1 MEQTLRSIL
10 ACVHELINCR
20 KSDSITKLNE
30 LKPDAPHPSSPP
42 SKKARS
48 PRNAIP
54 AIIKGDDLEK
64 PPLFTLPPLL
74 SPAHLSIEKPPV
86 FSLPPL
92 LSPTLPTTI
101 EAQLKK
107 IREEKNAIDHQP
119 SLSEVRKQLAKTNSP
134 EPSIQKGSL
143 GATKPSGKDLSIPSK
158 ISDKDNLRPLSKGQK
173 NATTNGVAASKSLPN
188 GATHHAKTEDPTRL
202 MTTPP
207 VSKPERKRFLVKLKI
222 PKAVRKRCAQLLKL
236 QPLSQ
241 KQADQRTPKP
251 TSTEGPNGE
260 RITVAKANGASKT
273 EPGKDSSSPL
283 PDSKSKY
290 VDDKLSASRS
300 AEKRR
305 RREEDGD
312 VLEPASKRR
321 KQPESLEF
329 SSKPHTPLRPPL
341 VSPVL
346 SQHGSASKTH
356 LSTPMRDLKSTA
368 MRRIGSSEG
377 DVKTP
382 VGAVRGSTPVAT
394 SVLDRSSREG
404 RSTSSA
410 PSGNLDV
417 GGSERLTVLK
427 AEQGRFSGLGRT
439 LKHTVQK
446 MLPAENDF
454 KTDAPVTRQGAA
466 IAFEALLAFL
476 LSFVILDEMNKL
488 YGKSPEVTA
497 WRSLLGFFKYV
508 KEVTQLYRPVRGLV
522 HQLEGVCRDT
532 IALYDAQRLERDSFL
547 NSLLDDNRPSTANSN
562 PALSPSVME
571 KSKAKTDF
579 AKFRSEHVDN
589 LRTAQVT
596 WQAGF
601 SKLPTRELQR
611 QFPASWAKSADIPC
625 LGKGKEEIIVG
636 KYIEGSYYL
645 PLGPASTG
653 LEAVRAGWRMLDEW
667 CSREGVK
674 WEGKMGL

>member
-1 MEQTLRSIL
+1 MTNS
-10 ACVHELINCR
+10 
-20 KSDSITKLNE
+20 SE
-30 LKPDAPHPSSPP
+30 LKPDDPHPDSPP
-42 SKKARS
+42 SKKPRS
-48 PRNAIP
+48 SPSATRAVS
-54 AIIKGDDLEK
+54 KGDDREK

-74 SPAHLSIEKPPV
+74 SPAHLSTEKPPV

-92 LSPTLPTTI
+92 LSPTLPTII
-101 EAQLKK
+101 EEQLKK
-107 IREEKNAIDHQP
+107 MREEKNAIDHKP
-119 SLSEVRKQLAKTNSP
+119 SLPEVTHQPEKTNSP
-134 EPSIQKGSL
+134 KPVTQKGSPK
-143 GATKPSGKDLSIPSK
+143 AAKSFTKGLSNPSK
-158 ISDKDNLRPLSKGQK
+158 ISDIDHLKPLPNAQRKEQKD
-173 NATTNGVAASKSLPN
+173 ATTNGAAGFKSLPN
-188 GATHHAKTEDPTRL
+188 GVTHHANKEDSTGS
-202 MTTPP
+202 TTTLAA
-207 VSKPERKRFLVKLKI
+207 SKPERKRFLVKLKI
-222 PKAVRKRCAQLLKL
+222 PKAVRKRCAQLLKF

-251 TSTEGPNGE
+251 TSTESPNGE
-260 RITVAKANGASKT
+260 RSSAAKANGASKT

-283 PDSKSKY
+283 PDPKPRY
-290 VDDKLSASRS
+290 VDDKLSASSS

-312 VLEPASKRR
+312 ISEPASKRR
-321 KQPESLEF
+321 KQPESLDL

-356 LSTPMRDLKSTA
+356 LSTPIRELKSTA

-382 VGAVRGSTPVAT
+382 IGAMRGSTPVAT
-394 SVLDRSSREG
+394 GVPDRSNREG

-410 PSGNLDV
+410 SSGNLDV
-417 GGSERLTVLK
+417 AGSERLAVLK
-427 AEQGRFSGLGRT
+427 AEQGKFSGLGRS

-446 MLPAENDF
+446 MLPTENDF
-454 KTDAPVTRQGAA
+454 KNDAPVTRQGAA

-476 LSFVILDEMNKL
+476 LSFVILDEMNRS

-497 WRSLLGFFKYV
+497 WRSLLGFFGYV
-508 KEVTQLYRPVRGLV
+508 KKVTQLYPPLRGLV

-532 IALYDAQRLERDSFL
+532 IALYDAQRLERDTFL
-547 NSLLDDNRPSTANSN
+547 NSVLDDNRAFTANSN
-562 PALSPSVME
+562 PALSPSVFE
-571 KSKAKTDF
+571 KGKAKTDF
-579 AKFRSEHVDN
+579 AKFRSEHADN
-589 LRTAQVT
+589 LRTAQQT

-601 SKLPTRELQR
+601 SKLPIRELQR
-611 QFPASWAKSADIPC
+611 QFPASWAKCADTPS
-625 LGKGKEEIIVG
+625 LGKGKDEVVVG

-653 LEAVRAGWRMLDEW
+653 LEAVRAGWRMLEEW